1 MVVDVFYDIFPDVQL
16 VIQQYL
22 GGLRPQLD

>member
-1 MVVDVFYDIFPDVQL
+1 MQNGSICL

-22 GGLRPQLD
+22 GLFRFQPP